1 MRKLIILALAVAML
15 VACAQTENVPAK
27 AVREL
32 CVYMV
37 QVYPQATLQDLYKT
51 CYQDFFGAE
60 HAISDTASAR
70 KYLRYELNELRNEG
84 VNELRMPLREPT
96 GFRHRFVRANLRLI
110 LTDSVMT
117 ENELFDAFM
126 AAANTSAPVR
136 ENWADEW
143 AQIESIALQVHPA
156 WTDPELQ
163 ALLREA
169 AKTNSAVHHSEA
181 FRQAYHPHYRIIPN
195 P

>member
-1 MRKLIILALAVAML
+1 MKKLIILALAVAML
-15 VACAQTENVPAK
+15 VACAQTENVPKK

-32 CVYMV
+32 CEYMV

-60 HAISDTASAR
+60 HAISDTVSAR
-70 KYLRYELNELRNEG
+70 KYLRYELQQSADEDLS
-84 VNELRMPLREPT
+84 RMPSKEPT

-117 ENELFDAFM
+117 EGELFDAFL

-169 AKTNSAVHHSEA
+169 AKTNSALHHSEA

>member
-1 MRKLIILALAVAML
+1 MRKLIILALPVAML
-15 VACAQTENVPAK
+15 VACAQTENVPEK

-32 CVYMV
+32 CEQMV
-37 QVYPQATLQDLYKT
+37 HVYPQATLQDLYKT

-70 KYLRYELNELRNEG
+70 EYLRYELQQCANEDLFRMPSNEL
-84 VNELRMPLREPT
+84 T

-117 ENELFDAFM
+117 EDELFDAFL

>member
-1 MRKLIILALAVAML
+1 MKKLIILALTVVML
-15 VACAQTENVPAK
+15 VACAQTEKVPEK

-32 CVYMV
+32 CEQMV
-37 QVYPQATLQDLYKT
+37 CTYPQATLQDLYKT
-51 CYQDFFGAE
+51 CYQDFFGPG

-70 KYLRYELNELRNEG
+70 RYLRYELNELRKEG
-84 VNELRMPLREPT
+84 VNELRMSLREPT
-96 GFRHRFVRANLRLI
+96 GFRHRFVRANLLLI
-110 LTDSVMT
+110 LKDSVMT
-117 ENELFDAFM
+117 ENELFDAFLT
-126 AAANTSAPVR
+126 AANTSAPVH

-143 AQIESIALQVHPA
+143 AQIEAIALQVHPA

-169 AKTNSAVHHSEA
+169 AKTNSAMHHSEA

>member
-15 VACAQTENVPAK
+15 VACAQTENVPEK

-32 CVYMV
+32 CEQMV
-37 QVYPQATLQDLYKT
+37 HVYPQATLQDLYKT

-70 KYLRYELNELRNEG
+70 EYLRYELQQCANEDLSRMPSNEL
-84 VNELRMPLREPT
+84 T

-117 ENELFDAFM
+117 EDELFDAFL

-163 ALLREA
+163 ALLSEA

-181 FRQAYHPHYRIIPN
+181 FREAYHPHYRIIIN
-195 P
+195 R

>member
-1 MRKLIILALAVAML
+1 MKKLIILALAVAML
-15 VACAQTENVPAK
+15 VACAQTENVPEK

-32 CVYMV
+32 CEQMV
-37 QVYPQATLQDLYKT
+37 HVYPQATLQDLYKT

-70 KYLRYELNELRNEG
+70 EYLRYELQQCANEDLFRMPSNEL
-84 VNELRMPLREPT
+84 T

-117 ENELFDAFM
+117 EDELFDAFLT
-126 AAANTSAPVR
+126 AANANAPVHD
-136 ENWADEW
+136 NWADEW
-143 AQIESIALQVHPA
+143 AQIEAIALQVHPA
-156 WTDPELQ
+156 WKDTELQ
-163 ALLREA
+163 SLLREA